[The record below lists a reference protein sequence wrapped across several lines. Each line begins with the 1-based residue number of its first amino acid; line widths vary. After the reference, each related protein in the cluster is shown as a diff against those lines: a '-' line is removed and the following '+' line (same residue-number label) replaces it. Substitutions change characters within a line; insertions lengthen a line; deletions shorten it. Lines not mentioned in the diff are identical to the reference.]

1 MEQTPSLRSS
11 SIRETSSRLR
21 IPEPAVHETIQRIV
35 ESCKDDLRISQ
46 YADIHYATK
55 RFEKDKW
62 VITEPLG
69 GARVGW
75 LVFAPKCPAVWMED
89 NCKTV
94 YTIPCRVSSLIYTKS
109 TVFVASLNKSTSQ
122 LRVEDCWMY
131 EGVNLTE
138 SQFSK
143 RWNKILDF
151 FSKKFFEDSMIQQNL
166 KIFPCEFHSLV
177 GFDWNQPPA
186 FVIAQG
192 ERASRRLRV
201 QLRTGPPASKGGG
214 ANAPLD
220 KKSAKTIPKLVEE
233 EDSDAS
239 STTTSPLTHI
249 EEVPLS
255 PGVAKA
261 VPHESYPDT
270 YNLWVDGKK
279 KGYAAVQ
286 DLALSKKLKSVQKDQ
301 QKEILVNIA
310 WNEDFKMYEI
320 LSLHQT
326 E

>member
-46 YADIHYATK
+46 YADINYATK

-75 LVFAPKCPAVWMED
+75 LVFTPKCPAVWMED
-89 NCKTV
+89 TCKTV
-94 YTIPCRVSSLIYTKS
+94 FTIPCRVGSSIYTKS

-131 EGVNLTE
+131 EGVNLVE
-138 SQFSK
+138 NQFSK
-143 RWNKILDF
+143 RWNKVLDF

-166 KIFPCEFHSLV
+166 KIFPCEFFSLV
-177 GFDWNQPPA
+177 GFHWNQPPA

-201 QLRTGPPASKGGG
+201 QLRASNP
-214 ANAPLD
+214 NAPLAPID
-220 KKSAKTIPKLVEE
+220 KKPQKVIPKLVED
-233 EDSDAS
+233 EDSDTS
-239 STTTSPLTHI
+239 STTASLH
-249 EEVPLS
+249 EEVPS
-255 PGVAKA
+255 DAPPGVAKA

-270 YNLWVDGKK
+270 YYLWVDGKK

-286 DLALSKKLKSVQKDQ
+286 DLALSKKLKSVHQ
-301 QKEILVNIA
+301 QKEILVDIA